1 VTEIKWIVLIWPHH
15 LEAVLSHEMAVRIPK
30 MTILVPKIAVFDK
43 ITTKAYIILPFVFT
57 GTDDAGTWHTQ
68 IAPQS
73 DYFHFL
79 AT

>member
-1 VTEIKWIVLIWPHH
+1 
-15 LEAVLSHEMAVRIPK
+15 MADRISK
-30 MTILVPKIAVFDK
+30 MVILVSKIAVFTI
-43 ITTKAYIILPFVFT
+43 ITTKTYIILPFVFT
-57 GTDDAGTWHTQ
+57 HTDDAGTWHTQ